1 MQQDIHAAPDSV
13 RNIVIVGGGTAGW
26 MTAAA
31 LSKLLPPWRKV
42 RLIESDDIGTVGV
55 GEATIPMIR
64 FFNSSL
70 GIDEDEFIR
79 QTRGTFKLGIEFV
92 NWGQV
97 GERYIHG
104 FGKIGQDEG
113 MVSFYHYWL
122 KQHQRG
128 LARPLEDYSI
138 NTAACHDNKF
148 MRARHDLANSPLADI
163 AYAFHFDA
171 ALYARFL
178 RDFAVA
184 RGVHRTEG
192 IVAQTIQRSADGF
205 IEALVL
211 DSGERVEGDLFIDC
225 SGFRGLL
232 IEQALQTG
240 YDDWSHWL
248 PCDRAVAVPCEHG
261 STPLLPYTRSTAHAA
276 GWQWRI
282 PLQHRIG
289 NGHVFSSKFMSEDE
303 ATSILLANLDGP
315 KLAEPRTLKFLTGK
329 RKKFW
334 NKNVIAV
341 GLASG
346 FMEPLEST
354 SIHLIQTMVARIVSF
369 FPDRDYAQAD
379 VDEFNDQVRFEY
391 ERIRDFLI
399 LHYKQ
404 TLRDDTPFWRHCRD
418 MEIPEGLQRRMNL
431 YRSHGRITREN
442 NELFSEVSWLQV
454 MDGQGLKATRYHPLV
469 DVVPQAEI
477 TDFLGNIRDVVGKCL
492 DVMPSHAAFIAE
504 HCRAPSIKF

>member
-1 MQQDIHAAPDSV
+1 V
-13 RNIVIVGGGTAGW
+13 
-26 MTAAA
+26 
-31 LSKLLPPWRKV
+31 
-42 RLIESDDIGTVGV
+42 
-55 GEATIPMIR
+55 
-64 FFNSSL
+64 
-70 GIDEDEFIR
+70 
-79 QTRGTFKLGIEFV
+79 
-92 NWGQV
+92 
-97 GERYIHG
+97 
-104 FGKIGQDEG
+104 
-113 MVSFYHYWL
+113 
-122 KQHQRG
+122 
-128 LARPLEDYSI
+128 
-138 NTAACHDNKF
+138 
-148 MRARHDLANSPLADI
+148 
-163 AYAFHFDA
+163 
-171 ALYARFL
+171 
-178 RDFAVA
+178 
-184 RGVHRTEG
+184 RTEG
-192 IVAQTIQRSADGF
+192 K
-205 IEALVL
+205 VL
-211 DSGERVEGDLFIDC
+211 DVTLRSSDGHVDSLLLDNGDRITGDLFIDC

-232 IEQALQTG
+232 IEQALKTG
-240 YDDWSHWL
+240 YEDWSHWL
-248 PCDRAVAVPCEHG
+248 PCDRAMAVPCAKVG
-261 STPLLPYTRSTAHAA
+261 DPIPYTKSSAREA

-282 PLQHRIG
+282 PLQHRTG
-289 NGHVFSSKFMSEDE
+289 NGHVYCSRFISDDE
-303 ATSILLANLDGP
+303 ATAVLLRNLDGEP
-315 KLAEPRTLKFLTGK
+315 LAEPRPLKFVTGMR
-329 RKKFW
+329 RKAW

-369 FPDRDYAQAD
+369 FPDRDFAQAD

-477 TDFLGNIRDVVGKCL
+477 TEFLGNIREVVGKCL